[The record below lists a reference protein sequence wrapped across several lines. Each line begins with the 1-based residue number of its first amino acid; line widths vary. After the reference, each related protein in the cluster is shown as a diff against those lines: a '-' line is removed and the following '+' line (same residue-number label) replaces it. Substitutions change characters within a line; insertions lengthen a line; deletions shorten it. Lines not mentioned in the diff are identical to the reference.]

1 MYILAVETASQ
12 GTSTVPI
19 VSAHFRPLLS
29 SVVRISYY
37 LAFHATTLCFF
48 QVRAT
53 LFLSVRMS
61 QSVNTKRIEI
71 ASGIKPIVGLSYT
84 VADVNCG
91 ISE

>member
-1 MYILAVETASQ
+1 MYILALETASQ

-37 LAFHATTLCFF
+37 LAFHATTLCFI
-48 QVRAT
+48 QVCAT
-53 LFLSVRMS
+53 LCLSVRMS

-71 ASGIKPIVGLSYT
+71 ASGIKPIVGSPYT